1 MKEKPYKIKQN
12 LGAFCSFLSTTAKFL
27 RFCENTNGFAIV

>member
-1 MKEKPYKIKQN
+1 MKEKLYKIKQN
-12 LGAFCSFLSTTAKFL
+12 PYTFCSFLSTTAKFL